1 MEVLREGEFSPVKN
15 MEGENSPATARQ
27 DLINLFGRW
36 LRSAGISIPTDS
48 QGNVVGLIEISPCFA
63 LEEEELK
70 SKIDK
75 HLQFNGN
82 LHL

>member
-1 MEVLREGEFSPVKN
+1 MEVLREDEFSPVKN

-48 QGNVVGLIEISPCFA
+48 QGLSRQCRRSNR
-63 LEEEELK
+63 
-70 SKIDK
+70 D
-75 HLQFNGN
+75 
-82 LHL
+82 